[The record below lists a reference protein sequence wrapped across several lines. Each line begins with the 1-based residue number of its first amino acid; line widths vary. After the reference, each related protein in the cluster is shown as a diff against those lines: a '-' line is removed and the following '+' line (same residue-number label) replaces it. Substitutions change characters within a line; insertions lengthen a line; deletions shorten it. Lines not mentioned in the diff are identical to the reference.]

1 MTQNEEEINM
11 KKFTPLTLITL
22 LALSP
27 LAVVNADQHV
37 DKAQMSMGM
46 MDEAKI
52 EKMQTHMSEM
62 NTVLEKVK
70 KETDPQKRQEM
81 LQQHVN
87 NMKSMMAMMHASEMG
102 KGQSMGKHK
111 MDKMKKGDAAMPT
124 EQKMEMME
132 KRLEMMEQMMEQM
145 IGHTA
150 EKSKMLHKH
159 K

>member
-1 MTQNEEEINM
+1 M
-11 KKFTPLTLITL
+11 KKFTSLTLITL

-27 LAVVNADQHV
+27 LAFVNAHQHG

-46 MDEAKI
+46 MDEAKM

-62 NTVLEKVK
+62 STVLEKVK
-70 KETDPQKRQEM
+70 KETDQEKRQMM
-81 LQQHVN
+81 LQDHANSMV
-87 NMKSMMAMMHASEMG
+87 SMMAMMNGNEMG
-102 KGQSMGKHK
+102 KGQSMGKHN

-132 KRLEMMEQMMEQM
+132 KRLEMMEKMMGQM

-150 EKSKMLHKH
+150 EKSKVLHKH

>member
-1 MTQNEEEINM
+1 M
-11 KKFTPLTLITL
+11 KKLTSLTLITL

-62 NTVLEKVK
+62 NTMLEKVK

-81 LQQHVN
+81 LQQHVI
-87 NMKSMMAMMHASEMG
+87 NMESMMGMMHGSEMG

-111 MDKMKKGDAAMPT
+111 MKKGDAAMHT

-132 KRLEMMEQMMEQM
+132 KRLQMMEQMMGQM

>member
-1 MTQNEEEINM
+1 
-11 KKFTPLTLITL
+11 
-22 LALSP
+22 
-27 LAVVNADQHV
+27 
-37 DKAQMSMGM
+37 
-46 MDEAKI
+46 
-52 EKMQTHMSEM
+52 MSEM
-62 NTVLEKVK
+62 STVLEKVK

-81 LQQHVN
+81 LQQHVI
-87 NMKSMMAMMHASEMG
+87 NMESMMGMMHGSEMG

-111 MDKMKKGDAAMPT
+111 MDKMKKGDAAMHT

-132 KRLEMMEQMMEQM
+132 KRLQMMEQMMGQM